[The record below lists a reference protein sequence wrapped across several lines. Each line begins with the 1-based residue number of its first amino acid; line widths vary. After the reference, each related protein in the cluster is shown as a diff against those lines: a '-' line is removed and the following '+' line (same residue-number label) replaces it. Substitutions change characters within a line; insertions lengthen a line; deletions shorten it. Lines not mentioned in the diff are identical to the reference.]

1 MDNLNFIILDF
12 KLCKDLYLFQ
22 KKFSLLF
29 KNNLWK
35 KDEIQKF
42 IKKKNSHGKLCL
54 LSNSIIGFYLALRN
68 TDYLEIYTIFVDPL
82 YRKKGVGSLLLK
94 DCLDFCKI
102 NFINKIILEVSD
114 ENYDAKKMYF
124 SKNFEIIGERKNYY
138 VNKDKREDA
147 LILELDLII

>member
-1 MDNLNFIILDF
+1 M
-12 KLCKDLYLFQ
+12 
-22 KKFSLLF
+22 
-29 KNNLWK
+29 
-35 KDEIQKF
+35 
-42 IKKKNSHGKLCL
+42 
-54 LSNSIIGFYLALRN
+54 SNSIIGFYLALCN
-68 TDYLEIYTIFVDPL
+68 TDYLEIYIIFVDPL

-94 DCLDFCKI
+94 DCIDFCKI

-138 VNKDKREDA
+138 ENKDKSENA

>member
-35 KDEIQKF
+35 KDELQKF